1 MLFVHMQML
10 QRNNAFWGIKRR
22 PSTTSESIVMEDLS
36 VTLKSL
42 VLLVVVLAL
51 LIGTLVVSPVALVVL
66 VVALAWANLAGLMV
80 ISRI

>member
-1 MLFVHMQML
+1 MQL
-10 QRNNAFWGIKRR
+10 LRRSKAVWGMEWR
-22 PSTTSESIVMEDLS
+22 PRTTNESTTMEDLS

-51 LIGTLVVSPVALVVL
+51 LIGTLVVSPIALVVL
-66 VVALAWANLAGLMV
+66 VVALAWANLAGLLV